1 MSKMTLPSHRLS
13 MCRTTRVSDQAY
25 AYLMTLNKLV
35 DIPELQLAQVIC
47 RELSGDPE
55 YREDNTRVES

>member
-13 MCRTTRVSDQAY
+13 MSRTTRVSDQAY

-35 DIPELQLAQVIC
+35 NIPELQLAQIIC
-47 RELSGDPE
+47 RELSGDPA
-55 YREDNTRVES
+55 YREANKRVAS

>member
-13 MCRTTRVSDQAY
+13 MSRTTRVSDQAY

-35 DIPELQLAQVIC
+35 NIPELLIAQEIC
-47 RELSGDPE
+47 RTLSGDPE
-55 YREDNTRVES
+55 FRESTERVVA

>member
-47 RELSGDPE
+47 RELSNKKT
-55 YREDNTRVES
+55 YREKYKRVEA